1 MVSLFLSLGFPWHR
15 GQIDLDGSIDDS
27 HTDLY
32 ELYGRRPYS
41 IEGSVLFCHLASDEM
56 LRLLVDH
63 GASLDVC

>member
-1 MVSLFLSLGFPWHR
+1 MVRLFLSLGFPWQR
-15 GQIDLDGSIDDS
+15 GQIDLDGSINS
-27 HTDLY
+27 LNTDLH

-56 LRLLVDH
+56 MRLLINH